1 MILMKIVAVIL
12 FKTDTIN
19 MIDIKDELP
28 FDDDSYLWRSDEYGI
43 YGFEF
48 SIRSKYQDQTV
59 N

>member
-28 FDDDSYLWRSDEYGI
+28 FDDDSYLWRSDEMEYTALNFLSGR
-43 YGFEF
+43 
-48 SIRSKYQDQTV
+48 STRIRR
-59 N
+59 